1 MLPSSS
7 AADRLSAASPYVNMD
22 GNNADNKR
30 QATNDTRQTTSS
42 QVSDAFDYGVGGYV
56 KSGIYV
62 FGACLVFW
70 EIFINSPFFER
81 KLPNIGAALDSDEV
95 GLVVSSR
102 VTRHRRIDHITPR
115 NRTTEA

>member
-1 MLPSSS
+1 
-7 AADRLSAASPYVNMD
+7 MD